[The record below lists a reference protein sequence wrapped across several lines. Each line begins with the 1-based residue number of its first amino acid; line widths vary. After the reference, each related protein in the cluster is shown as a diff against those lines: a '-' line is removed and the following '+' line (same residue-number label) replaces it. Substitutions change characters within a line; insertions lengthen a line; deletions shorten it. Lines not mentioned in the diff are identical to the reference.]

1 MFPRRWRLRVDDETK
16 ETVFYD
22 RDGKRTTPDK
32 AVRAEIIHRTQAGT
46 VVKVEYF
53 EVESQKRP

>member
-1 MFPRRWRLRVDDETK
+1 MEDETK

-22 RDGKRTTPDK
+22 RAGKRTTPDK
-32 AVRAEIIHRTQAGT
+32 AVRAEIIHRTRAGT

-53 EVESQKRP
+53 DAQPKKP